1 MGRTDQGDRGEHGL
15 SKKGQGIKAMRDSE
29 PGSSLRGA
37 GTAVAEFSKPASQ
50 ASEVSHD
57 LTRKLARFII
67 SSGFDDLPETV
78 RHEGSRTLLNWAGC
92 AIGGSRHETM
102 TKAMAALSPFFG
114 PGQAT
119 LFGRP
124 ERVDVLH
131 AALLNG
137 IGSHVLDFDDTHIE
151 TAIHPAA
158 PVAPVI
164 LALAEH
170 RSVSGRD
177 LMAALVIGIETELRI
192 GMAVTPAHYKVGWHI
207 TGTAGVFGSAAAAG
221 KLLGLSE
228 RQMCWGLGL
237 AAAQP
242 VGLQEMF
249 GSMTKSF
256 HPGRAA
262 QNGLTA
268 ALLAHKGYTASE
280 HGLEA
285 KRGWLNV
292 LSTACNT
299 AAITSTGWEILNN
312 SYKPFACGLVVHPV
326 IDGCIR
332 LRNENGLAADM
343 IDRIEVAVHPR
354 VMEVTSI
361 RNPRTGLEGKFSV
374 YHAAAVAVGEGAG
387 GERQFSDEAVRA
399 TAIAQLRAR
408 VSATIDPG
416 LGKAQARVAIVL
428 KNGDRLALFVEH
440 AVGSVQNPMSDSML
454 EDKFRGLSDGILPS
468 GQTDRLIDL
477 CWGAAKLADAGEIA
491 RNAASA

>member
-1 MGRTDQGDRGEHGL
+1 MNDAKHG
-15 SKKGQGIKAMRDSE
+15 SPAR
-29 PGSSLRGA
+29 A
-37 GTAVAEFSKPASQ
+37 AEASQ
-50 ASEVSHD
+50 DA
-57 LTRKLARFII
+57 TRKLARFIL
-67 SSGFDDLPETV
+67 STGFADLPAAV
-78 RHEGSRTLLNWAGC
+78 RHEGSRTLLNWVGC
-92 AIGGSRHETM
+92 AIGGSRHQTV
-102 TKAMAALSPFFG
+102 TNAVAALSPFFG

-137 IGSHVLDFDDTHIE
+137 ISSHVLDFDDTHIE

-158 PVAPVI
+158 PVAPAI

-170 RSVSGRD
+170 RGVSGRD
-177 LMAALVIGIETELRI
+177 FMAALVVGIETEFRI
-192 GMAVTPAHYKVGWHI
+192 GMAVTPAHYKIGWHI

-228 RQMCWGLGL
+228 QQMCWALGL

-268 ALLAHKGYTASE
+268 VLLAQQGYTASE
-280 HGLEA
+280 QGLEA

-292 LSTACNT
+292 LSTACNY
-299 AAITSTGWEILNN
+299 AALTNPSWEILNN

-332 LRNENGLAADM
+332 LRDANCLTPDM

-354 VMEVTSI
+354 
-361 RNPRTGLEGKFSV
+361 
-374 YHAAAVAVGEGAG
+374 
-387 GERQFSDEAVRA
+387 
-399 TAIAQLRAR
+399 
-408 VSATIDPG
+408 
-416 LGKAQARVAIVL
+416 
-428 KNGDRLALFVEH
+428 
-440 AVGSVQNPMSDSML
+440 
-454 EDKFRGLSDGILPS
+454 
-468 GQTDRLIDL
+468 
-477 CWGAAKLADAGEIA
+477 
-491 RNAASA
+491 

>member
-1 MGRTDQGDRGEHGL
+1 
-15 SKKGQGIKAMRDSE
+15 MRDPE
-29 PGSSLRGA
+29 RGA
-37 GTAVAEFSKPASQ
+37 AAADEA
-50 ASEVSHD
+50 ADESHD
-57 LTRKLARFII
+57 LTRKLAQFII
-67 SSGFDDLPETV
+67 ATRFEDLPEPV
-78 RHEGSRTLLNWAGC
+78 RHEGARTLLNWVGC
-92 AIGGSRHETM
+92 AIGGSRHQTM
-102 TKAMAALSPFFG
+102 TNAMAALSPFFG

-124 ERVDVLH
+124 ERVDILH

-137 IGSHVLDFDDTHIE
+137 ISSHVLDFDDTHIE

-158 PVAPVI
+158 PVAPAI

-170 RSVSGRD
+170 RPVSGPEF
-177 LMAALVIGIETELRI
+177 MAALVVGIETALRI
-192 GMAVTPAHYKVGWHI
+192 GTAVTPAHYRTGWHI

-228 RQMCWGLGL
+228 RQMCWALGL

-292 LSTACNT
+292 LSTAWNH
-299 AAITSTGWEILNN
+299 AAFTHAGWEILNN

-326 IDGCIR
+326 IDGCIQ
-332 LRNENGLAADM
+332 LRDAHGVTPDM
-343 IDRIEVAVHPR
+343 VDRIDVAVHPR
-354 VMEVTSI
+354 VMDVTAI
-361 RNPRTGLEGKFSV
+361 KDPRTGLEGKFSV
-374 YHAAAVAVGEGAG
+374 YHAAAVAVAEGAA
-387 GERQFSDEAVRA
+387 GEREFSDAVVR
-399 TAIAQLRAR
+399 TPAIAALRRR
-408 VSATIDPG
+408 VFATIEPG
-416 LGKAQARVAIVL
+416 LGKAQARVTIL
-428 KNGDRLALFVEH
+428 LRNGERLAVFVEH
-440 AVGSVQNPMSDSML
+440 AIGSVQNPMSDRKL
-454 EDKFRGLSDGILPS
+454 ADKFRGLSEGLLPADKA
-468 GQTDRLIDL
+468 DRLIDR
-477 CWGAAKLADAGEIA
+477 CWGADKLADAGELA
-491 RNAASA
+491 RSAAST

>member
-1 MGRTDQGDRGEHGL
+1 MND
-15 SKKGQGIKAMRDSE
+15 SK
-29 PGSSLRGA
+29 LGA
-37 GTAVAEFSKPASQ
+37 PLHEAEASHE
-50 ASEVSHD
+50 A
-57 LTRKLARFII
+57 TRALARFIVG
-67 SSGFDDLPETV
+67 SRFEDLPETV
-78 RHEGSRTLLNWAGC
+78 RHEGSRTLLNWVGC
-92 AIGGSRHETM
+92 AIGGSRHQTV
-102 TKAMAALSPFFG
+102 TNAMAALSPFFG

-119 LFGRP
+119 LLGRP

-137 IGSHVLDFDDTHIE
+137 ISSHVLDFDDTHIE

-158 PVAPVI
+158 PVAPAI

-170 RSVSGRD
+170 RPVSGRD
-177 LMAALVIGIETELRI
+177 FMAALIIGIETEFRI
-192 GMAVTPAHYKVGWHI
+192 GMAVTPAHYKIGWHI

-228 RQMCWGLGL
+228 QQMCWALGL

-268 ALLAHKGYTASE
+268 ALLAQAGYTASE
-280 HGLEA
+280 QGLEA

-292 LSTACNT
+292 LSTACNY
-299 AAITSTGWEILNN
+299 AALTDPGWEILNN

-326 IDGCIR
+326 IDGCIQ
-332 LRNENGLAADM
+332 LRDANGLTPDM

-354 VMEVTSI
+354 VMDVTSI
-361 RNPRTGLEGKFSV
+361 RDPRTGLEGKFSI
-374 YHAAAVAVGEGAG
+374 YHAAAVAVVAGAA

-399 TAIAQLRAR
+399 PAIAGLRAR
-408 VSATIDPG
+408 VLATIDPT
-416 LGKAQARVAIVL
+416 LGKAQARVTIL
-428 KNGDRLALFVEH
+428 LRNGERLAVFVEH
-440 AVGSVQNPMSDSML
+440 AVGSVENPMSDRML
-454 EDKFRGLSDGILPS
+454 DDKFRGLSAGNLSPGD
-468 GQTDRLIDL
+468 TDRLIDL
-477 CWGAAKLADAGEIA
+477 CRGADKLADAGEIA
-491 RNAASA
+491 RNAAGA

>member
-1 MGRTDQGDRGEHGL
+1 MTE
-15 SKKGQGIKAMRDSE
+15 AE
-29 PGSSLRGA
+29 YGSSPGA
-37 GTAVAEFSKPASQ
+37 GASAAAAEPSGD
-50 ASEVSHD
+50 V
-57 LTRKLARFII
+57 TRKLARFIV
-67 SSGFDDLPETV
+67 SSEFADLPEPV
-78 RHEGSRTLLNWAGC
+78 RHEGARTLLNWVGC
-92 AIGGSRHETM
+92 AIGGSGHQTM
-102 TKAMAALSPFFG
+102 ANAMAALLPFFG

-137 IGSHVLDFDDTHIE
+137 ISSHVLDFDDTHIE

-158 PVAPVI
+158 PVAPAI

-170 RSVSGRD
+170 RPVSGAEF
-177 LMAALVIGIETELRI
+177 MTALVIGIETEFRI
-192 GMAVTPAHYKVGWHI
+192 GLAVTPAHYKTGWHI

-221 KLLGLSE
+221 KLLGLNE
-228 RQMCWGLGL
+228 QQMCWALGL

-280 HGLEA
+280 RGLEA

-292 LSTACNT
+292 LSTACDY
-299 AAITSTGWEILNN
+299 AAFTNAGWEILNN

-326 IDGCIR
+326 IDGCIE
-332 LRNENGLAADM
+332 LRDRNSLTPEM
-343 IDRIEVAVHPR
+343 VDRIEVVVHPR
-354 VMEVTSI
+354 VMDVTAI
-361 RNPRTGLEGKFSV
+361 KEPRTGLEGKFSV
-374 YHAAAVAVGEGAG
+374 YHAAAVAVAAGAA
-387 GERQFSDEAVRA
+387 GEREFSDEVVRA
-399 TAIAQLRAR
+399 PAIAQLRRR
-408 VSATIDPG
+408 VHASIDPG
-416 LGKAQARVAIVL
+416 LGKAQARVTILL
-428 KNGDRLALFVEH
+428 KNGDKLATFVAH
-440 AVGSVQNPMSDSML
+440 AIGSIQNPMSDRRL
-454 EDKFRGLSDGILPS
+454 EDKFRGLSEGILS
-468 GQTDRLIDL
+468 ADRTDRLIDL

-491 RNAASA
+491 RGAGSA

>member
-1 MGRTDQGDRGEHGL
+1 
-15 SKKGQGIKAMRDSE
+15 MRDPE
-29 PGSSLRGA
+29 RGA
-37 GTAVAEFSKPASQ
+37 AAADEA
-50 ASEVSHD
+50 ADESHD
-57 LTRKLARFII
+57 LTRKLAQFII
-67 SSGFDDLPETV
+67 ATRFEDLPEPV
-78 RHEGSRTLLNWAGC
+78 RHEGARTLLNWVGC
-92 AIGGSRHETM
+92 AIGGSRHQTM
-102 TKAMAALSPFFG
+102 TNAMAALSPFFG

-124 ERVDVLH
+124 ERVDILH

-137 IGSHVLDFDDTHIE
+137 ISSHVLDFDDTHIE

-158 PVAPVI
+158 PVAPAI

-170 RSVSGRD
+170 RPVSGREF
-177 LMAALVIGIETELRI
+177 MAALVVGIETALRI
-192 GMAVTPAHYKVGWHI
+192 GTAVTPAHYRTGWHI

-228 RQMCWGLGL
+228 QQMCWALGL

-292 LSTACNT
+292 LSTAWNH
-299 AAITSTGWEILNN
+299 AAFTDAGWEILNN

-332 LRNENGLAADM
+332 LRDAHALSPDLIE
-343 IDRIEVAVHPR
+343 RIEVAVHPR
-354 VMEVTSI
+354 VMDVTAI
-361 RNPRTGLEGKFSV
+361 QDPRTGLEGKFSV
-374 YHAAAVAVGEGAG
+374 YHAAAVAVIAGEA
-387 GERQFSDEAVRA
+387 GERQFSDEAVRESA
-399 TAIAQLRAR
+399 VAALRAR
-408 VSATIDPG
+408 VVVTIEPA
-416 LGKAQARVAIVL
+416 LGKAQARVAMRL
-428 KNGDRLALFVEH
+428 KTGERLAVFVEH
-440 AVGSVQNPMSDSML
+440 ARGSVANSMSDRML
-454 EDKFRGLSDGILPS
+454 EDKFRGLADGILSP
-468 GQTDRLIDL
+468 GRTDRLLDL
-477 CWGAAKLADAGEIA
+477 CRGADRLTDAGEIA
-491 RNAASA
+491 RTAASV

>member
-1 MGRTDQGDRGEHGL
+1 MGDQEHG
-15 SKKGQGIKAMRDSE
+15 A
-29 PGSSLRGA
+29 
-37 GTAVAEFSKPASQ
+37 AVTGVAASQ
-50 ASEVSHD
+50 AVEASRD
-57 LTRKLARFII
+57 LTRALAQFII
-67 SSGFDDLPETV
+67 SSGFDDLPAPV
-78 RHEGSRTLLNWAGC
+78 RHEGSRTLLNWVGC
-92 AIGGSRHETM
+92 AIGGARHETM
-102 TKAMAALSPFFG
+102 AKAMAALLPFFG
-114 PGQAT
+114 PPQAT

-137 IGSHVLDFDDTHIE
+137 ISSHVLDFDDTHIE

-158 PVAPVI
+158 PVAPAI

-170 RSVSGRD
+170 RPVNGRD

-192 GMAVTPAHYKVGWHI
+192 GLAVTPAHYRAGWHI
-207 TGTAGVFGSAAAAG
+207 TGTAGAFGSAAAAG

-228 RQMCWGLGL
+228 RQMCWALGL

-280 HGLEA
+280 HALEA

-292 LSTACNT
+292 LSAAHDP
-299 AAITSTGWEILNN
+299 AAITDPGWEILNN

-326 IDGCIR
+326 IDGCIQ
-332 LRNENGLAADM
+332 LRDRDGLTADM
-343 IDRIEVAVHPR
+343 IERIELAVHPR
-354 VMEVTSI
+354 VMDVTAI
-361 RNPRTGLEGKFSV
+361 KDPRTGLEGKFSV
-374 YHAAAVAVGEGAG
+374 YHAAAVALAEGAA
-387 GERQFSDEAVRA
+387 GEQQFSDESVRA
-399 TAIAQLRAR
+399 PTIAQLRRR
-408 VSATIDPG
+408 VAVTIDPA
-416 LGKAQARVAIVL
+416 LGKAQARVTILL
-428 KNGDRLALFVEH
+428 KNGGRPSVLVEH
-440 AVGSVQNPMSDSML
+440 AAGSVQNPMSDRML
-454 EDKFRGLSDGILPS
+454 EDKFRGLADGILAPDKAS
-468 GQTDRLIDL
+468 RLIGL
-477 CWGAAKLADAGEIA
+477 CWDAHKLDDAADIA

>member
-1 MGRTDQGDRGEHGL
+1 
-15 SKKGQGIKAMRDSE
+15 MRDSE
-29 PGSSLRGA
+29 HGSSLRDA
-37 GTAVAEFSKPASQ
+37 GEAITTAES
-50 ASEVSHD
+50 SHD
-57 LTRKLARFII
+57 ATRKLARFVI
-67 SSGFDDLPETV
+67 SSRFEDLPEAV
-78 RHEGSRTLLNWAGC
+78 RHEGVRTLLNWVGC
-92 AIGGSRHETM
+92 AIGGSRHQTV
-102 TKAMAALSPFFG
+102 TNAMAALSPFFG

-119 LFGRP
+119 LLGRS
-124 ERVDVLH
+124 ERADALH

-137 IGSHVLDFDDTHIE
+137 ISSHVLDFDDTHIE

-158 PVAPVI
+158 PVAPAI

-170 RSVSGRD
+170 RPVSGRD
-177 LMAALVIGIETELRI
+177 FMTALVIGIETEFRI
-192 GMAVTPAHYKVGWHI
+192 GVAVTPAHYRVGWHI

-228 RQMCWGLGL
+228 QQMCWALGL

-268 ALLAHKGYTASE
+268 ALLARAGYTASE
-280 HGLEA
+280 QGLEA

-292 LSTACNT
+292 LSTACDY
-299 AAITSTGWEILNN
+299 AALTDPGWEILNN

-332 LRNENGLAADM
+332 LRNENGLTADM

-354 VMEVTSI
+354 VMDVTAI
-361 RNPRTGLEGKFSV
+361 KDPKTGLEGKFSV
-374 YHAAAVAVGEGAG
+374 YHAAAVAVVAGAA
-387 GERQFSDEAVRA
+387 GEREFSDEVVRA
-399 TAIAQLRAR
+399 TAVAQLRRR

-416 LGKAQARVAIVL
+416 LGKAQARVEILL
-428 KNGDRLALFVEH
+428 KSGDRLAAFVEH
-440 AVGSVQNPMSDSML
+440 AVGSVQNPMSDRML
-454 EDKFRGLSDGILPS
+454 EDKFRGLSEGILSP
-468 GQTDRLIDL
+468 GEIERLIDL
-477 CWGAAKLADAGEIA
+477 CWGADKLADAGDIA
-491 RNAASA
+491 RSAASARIEA

>member
-1 MGRTDQGDRGEHGL
+1 MG
-15 SKKGQGIKAMRDSE
+15 DSE
-29 PGSSLRGA
+29 RSSL
-37 GTAVAEFSKPASQ
+37 PAADAAIAA
-50 ASEVSHD
+50 ASPAADPSD
-57 LTRKLARFII
+57 AATRKLARFIVG
-67 SSGFDDLPETV
+67 SRFEDLPARV
-78 RHEGSRTLLNWAGC
+78 RREGARTLLNWVGC
-92 AIGGSRHETM
+92 AVGGSHHQTV
-102 TKAMAALSPFFG
+102 TNAMAALSPFFG

-119 LFGRP
+119 LLGRP

-137 IGSHVLDFDDTHIE
+137 ISSHVLDFDDTHIE

-158 PVAPVI
+158 PVAPAI

-170 RSVSGRD
+170 RPVSGPD
-177 LMAALVIGIETELRI
+177 FMAALVIGIETAFRI

-221 KLLGLSE
+221 KLLGLNE
-228 RQMCWGLGL
+228 QQMCWALGL

-280 HGLEA
+280 RALEA

-292 LSTACNT
+292 LSPSCDYGALTD
-299 AAITSTGWEILNN
+299 TGWEILNN

-326 IDGCIR
+326 IDGCIQ
-332 LRNENGLAADM
+332 LRDRNGLTPDM
-343 IDRIEVAVHPR
+343 VDRIEIAVHPR
-354 VMEVTSI
+354 VLDVTAI

-374 YHAAAVAVGEGAG
+374 YHAAAVAVAVGGAG
-387 GERQFSDEAVRA
+387 EREFSDEVVRGRAIDDLRRRVRA
-399 TAIAQLRAR
+399 TPDPAI
-408 VSATIDPG
+408 
-416 LGKAQARVAIVL
+416 GKAQARVEILL
-428 KNGDRLALFVEH
+428 KTGKRLAVFVEH
-440 AVGSVQNPMSDSML
+440 AVGSVQNPMSDRAL
-454 EDKFRGLSDGILPS
+454 EDKFRGLSEGILPPDR
-468 GQTDRLIDL
+468 TERLIGL
-477 CWGAAKLADAGEIA
+477 CWGADKLADARDVA
-491 RNAASA
+491 RAAGNA